1 MHSLDLIL
9 TLAGALVAALVFG
22 FATHRVGLSPIVGY
36 LIAGLLVGPN
46 TPGFV
51 ADRHLAEQLAEVGI
65 ILLMFGVGLQFH
77 IEELV
82 AVWRVA
88 VPGAL
93 AQSIVAT
100 ALGMAVAHALGW
112 PWTAGL
118 VFGIGLSVAST
129 VVLIRVLTDNRDLH
143 TRAGH
148 IAVGWLV
155 VEDLLTVLVLVVMPA
170 VFAQGSGEANIALS
184 LGLAAV
190 KVVAL
195 TALVLIGGTRIVPW
209 LLTRI
214 AATHS
219 RELFTL
225 AVLALALG
233 VAVVSAEIFGVSM
246 ALGAF
251 LAGLVVGRSEFSVRA
266 ASDALPMRDAF
277 AVIFFVSVGMLLDP
291 SFVTSAPLLIAAALA
306 VVLIGKPLVALGLV
320 LIWGYPLGVALRIA
334 VALAQIGEFSFIVA
348 AVGAHLGLVSD
359 EVRNTLVATAIVS
372 IAVNPLLYRAIV
384 PIERMIP
391 WRRARDSGA
400 TVLETAGSDDPRH
413 RAIVIGYG
421 PVGRTV
427 ARLLRENDVTPT
439 IVDLNIETI
448 QALRNEGLPAICGDA
463 GQRDTLVSAGVPA
476 AGAII
481 LSVAGLPEAREVIL
495 TSRELNPSILILAR
509 TAYIRELVALKQAGA
524 NVVYSGEAE
533 VALAFTE
540 TILSRLGATP
550 EQIERERARVHDELR
565 AVGETGSAPRSQRQG

>member
-9 TLAGALVAALVFG
+9 TLAGGLGAALVFG
-22 FATHRVGLSPIVGY
+22 FATHRAGLSPIVGY
-36 LIAGLLVGPN
+36 LIAGLLVGPY

-51 ADRHLAEQLAEVGI
+51 ADRHMAEQLAEVGI

-100 ALGMAVAHALGW
+100 GLGMAVAHVFGW
-112 PWTAGL
+112 PYGAGL

-129 VVLIRVLTDNRDLH
+129 VVLIRVLSDNRDLH

-155 VEDLLTVLVLVVMPA
+155 VEDLLTVLVLVMMPA
-170 VFAQGSGEANIALS
+170 IFAETAGDSSLTASLAIAL
-184 LGLAAV
+184 V

-195 TALVLIGGTRIVPW
+195 TVLVLVGGRRVVPW
-209 LLTRI
+209 LLTKI
-214 AATHS
+214 ATTRS

-225 AVLALALG
+225 SVLALALG
-233 VAVVSAEIFGVSM
+233 ISVASAELFGVSM

-266 ASDALPMRDAF
+266 ASEALPMRDAF
-277 AVIFFVSVGMLLDP
+277 AVLFFVSVGMLLDP
-291 SFVTSAPLLIAAALA
+291 TFVVTQPLLILSALA
-306 VVLIGKPLVALGLV
+306 VVLIGKPVVALVLV
-320 LIWGYPLGVALRIA
+320 SVWGYPIGVGLRIA

-348 AVGAHLGLVSD
+348 ALGAQLGLVTAD
-359 EVRNTLVATAIVS
+359 LRNTLVATAIVS
-372 IAVNPLLYRAIV
+372 IAVNPLLYRAV
-384 PIERMIP
+384 APIER
-391 WRRARDSGA
+391 WVAKRRPARAIHDEHVDS
-400 TVLETAGSDDPRH
+400 VPSDPRH
-413 RAIVIGYG
+413 RAVVIGYG

-427 ARLLRENDVTPT
+427 SRLLRENDVTPT
-439 IVDLNIETI
+439 VVDLNIETI
-448 QALRNEGLPAICGDA
+448 QALRAEGRAAIYGDA
-463 GQRDTLVSAGVPA
+463 SQRETLVSAGVPN

-481 LSVAGLPEAREVIL
+481 LSVAGLPGANEVIR
-495 TSRELNPSILILAR
+495 TARELNPSILILAR
-509 TAYIRELVALKQAGA
+509 TAYIRELVALKSAGA
-524 NVVYSGEAE
+524 NVVYAGESE

-540 TILSRLGATP
+540 TILGRLGATA
-550 EQIERERARVHDELR
+550 EQIDRERARVHEEIL
-565 AVGETGSAPRSQRQG
+565 AQA

>member
-9 TLAGALVAALVFG
+9 TLAGGLGAALVFG
-22 FATHRVGLSPIVGY
+22 FATHRIGLSPIVGY
-36 LIAGLLVGPN
+36 LIAGLLVGPH

-51 ADRHLAEQLAEVGI
+51 ADRHMAEQLAEVGI

-93 AQSIVAT
+93 AQSLVAT
-100 ALGMAVAHALGW
+100 ALGMAVAHAFGW
-112 PWTAGL
+112 TWSAGL

-170 VFAQGSGEANIALS
+170 IFAQAPGESHVAFS

-195 TALVLIGGTRIVPW
+195 TALVLVGGRRIVPW

-214 AATHS
+214 AATRS

-233 VAVVSAEIFGVSM
+233 VAVLSAELFGVSM

-266 ASDALPMRDAF
+266 ASEALPMRDAF

-291 SFVTSAPLLIAAALA
+291 SFVTSAPLLILAALGI
-306 VVLIGKPLVALGLV
+306 VLVGKPLVALAIALV
-320 LIWGYPLGVALRIA
+320 WGYPMGVALRIA

-348 AVGAHLGLVSD
+348 AVGAQLGLVGD
-359 EVRNTLVATAIVS
+359 EVRNTLIATAIVS
-372 IAVNPLLYRAIV
+372 IAINPLLYRAIA
-384 PIERMIP
+384 PLERVIP
-391 WRRARDSGA
+391 WRRTARIDDSGEHRSPVA
-400 TVLETAGSDDPRH
+400 EDPQH
-413 RAIVIGYG
+413 RAVVIGYG

-439 IVDLNIETI
+439 IVDLNIETV
-448 QALRNEGLPAICGDA
+448 QALRSEGAPAIYGDA
-463 GQRDTLVSAGVPA
+463 GHRDTLVSAGVPS

-481 LSVAGLPEAREVIL
+481 LSVAGLTAAREVIR
-495 TSRELNPSILILAR
+495 TARELNPSILILAR
-509 TAYIRELVALKQAGA
+509 TAYIRETVALKQAGA
-524 NVVYSGEAE
+524 NAVYSGESE

-540 TILSRLGATP
+540 TILARLGATP
-550 EQIERERARVHDELR
+550 EQIDRERARVHEELLVPQ
-565 AVGETGSAPRSQRQG
+565 AGPE

>member
-1 MHSLDLIL
+1 MHSIDLIL
-9 TLAGALVAALVFG
+9 TLAGGLGAALVFG
-22 FATHRVGLSPIVGY
+22 FATYRVGLSPIVGY
-36 LIAGLLVGPN
+36 LIAGLLVGPY

-51 ADRHLAEQLAEVGI
+51 ADRHMAEQLAEVGI

-88 VPGAL
+88 VPGAM
-93 AQSIVAT
+93 AQSVVAT
-100 ALGMAVAHALGW
+100 GLGMAVAYAFGW
-112 PWTAGL
+112 TSTAGL

-129 VVLIRVLTDNRDLH
+129 VVLIRVLSDNRDLH

-155 VEDLLTVLVLVVMPA
+155 VEDLLTVLVLVMMPA
-170 VFAQGSGEANIALS
+170 IYGGRTGDSSVAAS

-190 KVVAL
+190 KVAIL
-195 TALVLIGGTRIVPW
+195 TALVLVGGRRVVPW

-225 AVLALALG
+225 TVLVLALG
-233 VAVVSAEIFGVSM
+233 ISVASAELFGVSM

-266 ASDALPMRDAF
+266 ASEALPMRDAF
-277 AVIFFVSVGMLLDP
+277 AVLFFVSVGMLLEP
-291 SFVTSAPLLIAAALA
+291 GFVMNAPLLVLSALA

-320 LIWGYPLGVALRIA
+320 LLWGYPAGVALRIA

-348 AVGAHLGLVSD
+348 AVGAQLGLVTD
-359 EVRNTLVATAIVS
+359 DVRNTLIATAMVS
-372 IAVNPLLYRAIV
+372 IAVNPLLYRAVKPLERWV
-384 PIERMIP
+384 PQRRTAADTFAEAPRERSP
-391 WRRARDSGA
+391 AD
-400 TVLETAGSDDPRH
+400 DDPRH
-413 RAIVIGYG
+413 RAVVIGYG

-427 ARLLRENDVTPT
+427 ARLLRQNDITPT
-439 IVDLNIETI
+439 IVDLNIDTVR
-448 QALRNEGLPAICGDA
+448 ALRDEGLPAIYGDA
-463 GQRDTLVSAGVPA
+463 GHRDTLVAAGVPM

-481 LSVAGLPEAREVIL
+481 LSVAGLPSTREVIR
-495 TSRELNPSILILAR
+495 TARELNPSILILAR
-509 TAYIRELVALKQAGA
+509 TAYIRELVTLKQAGA
-524 NVVYSGEAE
+524 NVVFSGEGE

-540 TILSRLGATP
+540 TILGRLGATP
-550 EQIERERARVHDELR
+550 EQIDRERARVHEEIV
-565 AVGETGSAPRSQRQG
+565 AVQA